1 MGETVLIPALTRPT
15 TWEDYVSLRP
25 RTGRSQ
31 PSETRWFVSSCL
43 RRSAVGGGARHGD
56 MYLFFVF
63 AGFSTGGFILVSDFC
78 RRALIYFSA
87 EWTGSLEMRNAD
99 RDLASRAFVLLAA
112 HALSLSPHAAR
123 RATDAD
129 PASGPWLN
137 DTALPAPSLRTTISL
152 ARSQESI
159 PRQSLSAP
167 SGECNPS
174 IANAR

>member
-1 MGETVLIPALTRPT
+1 MVRCDALTRPT
-15 TWEDYVSLRP
+15 TWEDYTSLRP

-31 PSETRWFVSSCL
+31 ASETRWFVSSCV

-129 PASGPWLN
+129 PASGPGI
-137 DTALPAPSLRTTISL
+137 DERPLPAPSTRTTL
-152 ARSQESI
+152 A
-159 PRQSLSAP
+159 LAP
-167 SGECNPS
+167 STDPMPQLTLCSASGACNPS
-174 IANAR
+174 IARAR